1 MPATISAD
9 LKERIVYLYLGEN
22 WTMCQISETLKVST
36 GLVSKVVALYRTYGT
51 VIDPTKQRT
60 GRPRAVN
67 GDATLYL
74 TEILRANPNMY
85 LDKIQARLL

>member
-9 LKERIVYLYLGEN
+9 FKERIVCLYLEEN
-22 WTMCQISETLKVST
+22 WTMRQISETIKVST
-36 GLVSKVVALYRTYGT
+36 GLVSKVVALYHTYGT

-67 GDATLYL
+67 EDATQYL

-85 LDKIQARLL
+85 LDEI